1 MRPAW
6 QRYGAACLLVLATF
20 GLKLGLAGRLGMGS
34 PVLLLP
40 LGTLL
45 AAWYG
50 GLGPGL
56 LTTGLSVV
64 LAGLYFLD
72 PADTSLEQ
80 GAQMAVA
87 VLQGVVISLVVH
99 LLRRATRQVAEARS
113 HAAAVDRQ
121 RVHALENI
129 SDSYFAVDRDWRLVY
144 ANRSFLE
151 RYGRGLVENHLGR
164 PLWEIYPELAGTEM
178 ETRYRRAMAERA
190 PDVFEMRSYL
200 SDRWFRVVIEPT
212 EDGLAISATDLS
224 DLKRSEEELRAAK
237 EEAERARAE
246 AEAANRMKDQF
257 LAALSHELRGP
268 VHAIAGWIQ
277 LLRSGQLDAA
287 KRARAL
293 DVIER
298 NAKAQAQLIGDLLD
312 ISRVISGKLRLDT
325 RPVYPVESVEA
336 ALATVLPAAEAR
348 GVRVERFLDPG
359 AGPVLAD
366 PDRLQ
371 QIVIN
376 LLGNAVKFTPAGG
389 WVEIRLEEA
398 GGGVRIQVRD
408 SGEGIDPELL
418 PHVFDSFRQADAST
432 TRQQGGLGL
441 GLAIVRQLVELHGG
455 SVSAESPGPGQ
466 GAVFTVSLPLL
477 RPREATKELP
487 ILTQSVSGAAPSSPP
502 LAGLR
507 VLAVEDDESTLDALT
522 ELLSIQGADVV
533 PAASVSQA
541 LKSLQGFDPDVLVS
555 DIGMPERDGYDLIRE
570 IRALGH
576 DAMDL
581 PAVAVTAFA
590 SPEDRQRALA
600 AGFQVHLAKPVDPR
614 ELTSVIAELAGR

>member
-6 QRYGAACLLVLATF
+6 KRYGVALGLVLAAF
-20 GLKLGLAGRLGMGS
+20 VLKLLVVGRLGEGS

-40 LGTLL
+40 FGTIL

-56 LTTGLSVV
+56 LATGLSLI
-64 LAGLYFLD
+64 LAGFYFLD
-72 PADTSLEQ
+72 PADTGREHEI
-80 GAQMAVA
+80 QMVIAAV
-87 VLQGVVISLVVH
+87 QGVVISLMVH
-99 LLRRATRQVAEARS
+99 LLRRATRQVEEARS
-113 HAAAVDRQ
+113 HAEAMDRQ
-121 RVHALENI
+121 RIHALENI
-129 SDSYFAVDRDWRLVY
+129 SDAYFAVDRDWRLVY

-151 RYGRGLVENHLGR
+151 RYGRGPAPAILGKS
-164 PLWEIYPELAGTEM
+164 LWEVYPELLGTEM
-178 ETRYRRAMAERA
+178 ATRLRMAMEKGAT
-190 PDVFEMRSYL
+190 DLFEMRSYL
-200 SDRWFRVVIEPT
+200 SDRWFRVVAEPT
-212 EDGLAISATDLS
+212 GDGLAVAATDLTN
-224 DLKRSEEELRAAK
+224 LKRTEEELRAAK

-257 LAALSHELRGP
+257 LATLSHELRGP
-268 VHAIAGWIQ
+268 IHAIAGWTQI
-277 LLRSGQLDAA
+277 LRSGQLDAA

-293 DVIER
+293 DVIDR
-298 NAKAQAQLIGDLLD
+298 NAQAQAQLIGDLLD
-312 ISRVISGKLRLDT
+312 ISSIISGKLRLDT
-325 RPVYPVESVEA
+325 RPSYPVESVEA
-336 ALATVLPAAEAR
+336 ALAAVLPAAEAKE
-348 GVRVERFLDPG
+348 VHVERSLDAG

-371 QIVIN
+371 QVVFN
-376 LLGNAVKFTPAGG
+376 LLGNAVKFTPPGG
-389 WVEIRLEEA
+389 WVEVRLEEE
-398 GGGVRIQVRD
+398 GGEVRIQVRD

-418 PHVFDSFRQADAST
+418 PHVFDSFWQADAST
-432 TRQQGGLGL
+432 TRRQRGLGL
-441 GLAIVRQLVELHGG
+441 GLAIVRQIVELHGG
-455 SVSAESPGPGQ
+455 GVAAASPGKGQ

-477 RPREATKELP
+477 HPREGTKEHAAVTLP
-487 ILTQSVSGAAPSSPP
+487 AGASAPSPP

-522 ELLSIQGADVV
+522 ELLSLQGAAVA

-541 LKSLQGFDPDVLVS
+541 LETLQGFDPDVLVS

-576 DAMDL
+576 DATDL

-600 AGFQVHLAKPVDPR
+600 AGFQVHLAKPVDPK
-614 ELTSVIAELAGR
+614 ELTHVIAALAGR

>member
-6 QRYGAACLLVLATF
+6 QRYGAALAVTLAAF
-20 GLKLGLAGRLGMGS
+20 GLKLLLGGRLGLGS

-56 LTTGLSVV
+56 LATGLSAV
-64 LAGLYFLD
+64 LAGLFFLD
-72 PADTSLEQ
+72 PSDTPPQHEVQIVLS
-80 GAQMAVA
+80 
-87 VLQGVVISLVVH
+87 VLQGGVISLVVH
-99 LLRRATRQVAEARS
+99 LLRRALRQAEEARS
-113 HAAAVDRQ
+113 HAATVDRE
-121 RVHALENI
+121 RAHTLENI
-129 SDSYFAVDRDWRLVY
+129 SDAYLAVDRDWRLVY

-151 RYGRGLVENHLGR
+151 RYGRGQLENVLGR
-164 PLWEIYPELAGTEM
+164 TLWEIYPQLNGTEM
-178 ETRYRRAMAERA
+178 ETRYRRAMAGRTS
-190 PDVFEMRSYL
+190 DVFEMRSYL
-200 SDRWFRVVIEPT
+200 SDRWFRIAIEPT
-212 EDGLAISATDLS
+212 EDGLAISGTDLS
-224 DLKRSEEELRAAK
+224 ALKRTEEELRAAK

-257 LAALSHELRGP
+257 LATLSHELRGP
-268 VHAIAGWIQ
+268 VHAIAGWTQI
-277 LLRSGQLDAA
+277 LRSGGLDTE

-298 NAKAQAQLIGDLLD
+298 NAQAQAQLIGDLLD
-312 ISRVISGKLRLDT
+312 ISRISSGKLRLET

-336 ALATVLPAAEAR
+336 ALAAVLPAAEAK
-348 GVRVERFLDPG
+348 GVRVDRALDAG

-371 QIVIN
+371 QIVVN
-376 LLGNAVKFTPAGG
+376 LLGNAVKFTPPGG
-389 WVEIRLEEA
+389 WVEVRLEAE
-398 GGGVRIQVRD
+398 GGAVRIQVRD
-408 SGEGIDPELL
+408 SGEGIDPEVL
-418 PHVFDSFRQADAST
+418 PHVFDSFWQADAST

-441 GLAIVRQLVELHGG
+441 GLAIVNQLVELHGG
-455 SVSAESPGPGQ
+455 RVAAASPGKGQ
-466 GAVFTVSLPLL
+466 GAVFTVTLPLL
-477 RPREATKELP
+477 KPREATKELP
-487 ILTQSVSGAAPSSPP
+487 LVTPPAGAAAPSPP
-502 LAGLR
+502 LAGVC

-522 ELLSIQGADVV
+522 ELLSLQGADVA

-541 LKSLQGFDPDVLVS
+541 LEILQKLDPDVLVS

-570 IRALGH
+570 IRARGR
-576 DAMDL
+576 DAVAL

-590 SPEDRQRALA
+590 SPQDRQRALA

-614 ELTSVIAELAGR
+614 ELTSVIASLAGR

>member
-6 QRYGAACLLVLATF
+6 QRYGAALALTLAAFALKFLLE
-20 GLKLGLAGRLGMGS
+20 GKLGAGS

-56 LTTGLSVV
+56 LATLLSAV
-64 LAGLYFLD
+64 LAGLFFLD
-72 PADTSLEQ
+72 PSDTPRGHEVQIALS
-80 GAQMAVA
+80 
-87 VLQGVVISLVVH
+87 VLQGAVISLVVH
-99 LLRRATRQVAEARS
+99 LLRRSRLQVEEARS
-113 HAAAVDRQ
+113 HAAAVDRE

-129 SDSYFAVDRDWRLVY
+129 SDAYLAVDRDWRLVY

-151 RYGRGLVENHLGR
+151 RYGRGQLENVLGVS
-164 PLWEIYPELAGTEM
+164 LWEVYPELAGTEL
-178 ETRYRRAMAERA
+178 EERYRRAMAERA
-190 PDVFEMRSYL
+190 PDTFEMRSYL
-200 SDRWFRVVIEPT
+200 SDRWFRVVVEPT
-212 EDGLAISATDLS
+212 EDGLAIAATDLS
-224 DLKRSEEELRAAK
+224 DLKRTEEELRAAK
-237 EEAERARAE
+237 EEAETARAA
-246 AEAANRMKDQF
+246 AEAANRLKDQF
-257 LAALSHELRGP
+257 LATLSHELRGP
-268 VHAIAGWIQ
+268 VHAIAGWTQI
-277 LLRSGQLDAA
+277 LRSGELDAE

-298 NAKAQAQLIGDLLD
+298 NAQAQAQLIGDLLD
-312 ISRVISGKLRLDT
+312 ISRISSGKLRLET

-336 ALATVLPAAEAR
+336 ALAAVLPAAEAK
-348 GVRVERFLDPG
+348 GVRVDRALDAG

-371 QIVIN
+371 QVVVN
-376 LLGNAVKFTPAGG
+376 LLGNAVKFTPPEG
-389 WVEIRLEEA
+389 WVEVRLEAED
-398 GGGVRIQVRD
+398 GEVRIQIRD
-408 SGEGIDPELL
+408 SGAGIDPGLL
-418 PHVFDSFRQADAST
+418 PHVFDSFWQADAST

-455 SVSAESPGPGQ
+455 RVAAASPGIGQ
-466 GAVFTVSLPLL
+466 GAVFTVALPLL
-477 RPREATKELP
+477 KPRGATKELP
-487 ILTQSVSGAAPSSPP
+487 LAIPPAGAAASSPP

-522 ELLSIQGADVV
+522 ELLSLQGADVA
-533 PAASVSQA
+533 PAASVRQA
-541 LKSLQGFDPDVLVS
+541 LEILQGLDPDVLVS

-570 IRALGH
+570 IRAHGR
-576 DAMDL
+576 DAHAL

-614 ELTSVIAELAGR
+614 ELTSVIASLAGR